1 MAKEF
6 FRFLRGE
13 LNGFYIT
20 QIQAMCNK
28 VSEDYKEFL
37 HTFSAQQVEIG
48 KISPETLDNL
58 GKFAGIYLPR
68 ASRSDTS
75 TSLRLTES
83 EFDEELDYEFSERGL
98 YKPADDDFVFKQKT
112 LNDTGLPDINTLAT
126 PEERS
131 SMPGTDDSVI
141 GYIPDDVTDIYDENM
156 HVDRSAIRST
166 PPENQAYSDFCGD
179 QFAFLS
185 DGITSYESIAP
196 DIFIELFKVMQIIRY
211 NGVSMAS
218 LIKITEILCP
228 DGLIRI
234 QNLQAHVN
242 YWSIEYIVDMTA
254 ETNFQEN
261 RISMWFYVL
270 KTKFPQLR
278 VTEV

>member
-1 MAKEF
+1 MAKAF

-20 QIQAMCNK
+20 QIQAMCNRI
-28 VSEDYKEFL
+28 SEDYKEFL
-37 HTFSAQQVEIG
+37 NTFKNQQMEIG

-68 ASRSDTS
+68 ASRSDAS

-83 EFDEELDYEFSERGL
+83 EYDQELDYQFSERGL
-98 YKPADDDFVFKQKT
+98 YKPVEDRFDFEQKT
-112 LNDTGLPDINTLAT
+112 LDDTGLPDINTLAT
-126 PEERS
+126 PDKRS

-141 GYIPDDVTDIYDENM
+141 GYIPDDVIEIYDENM
-156 HVDRSAIRST
+156 HVDRSVVRST
-166 PPENQAYSDFCGD
+166 PPENQAYSDFYGD
-179 QFAFLS
+179 RFAFLS

-228 DGLIRI
+228 RGLIRI

-242 YWSIEYIVDMTA
+242 YWSIEYLVDMTA
-254 ETNFQEN
+254 EVDFQEN
-261 RISMWFYVL
+261 RISMWLYVL
-270 KTKFPQLR
+270 KIKFPQLV